1 MRNTILT
8 FRRMFRA
15 CFATCFM
22 CTKQLFD
29 GGILCVAGEYL
40 VRLLQFVMLVCIW
53 KALARE
59 GADLGGMTLS
69 ALLTYTLMSSVLHQQ
84 LNIVSPATAALWE
97 GSIIGRYLR
106 PLPVIASFV
115 VETVG
120 KWWIPVFLFYGL
132 PLWLAAPLLGIRA
145 LPADGISGALAFISL
160 AFSVAIGFAIDLMFA
175 AFAIRLKNGC
185 FAVLHLRES
194 IFALLSGELI
204 PFALFPWNLGK
215 LFALTPFGSIT
226 HAPLSIYTGLTDA
239 PLSLIGLQVFWCVIL
254 WLLALYVFRKSEE
267 RMVSFGG

>member
-1 MRNTILT
+1 MRNTILS
-8 FRRMFRA
+8 FRHKFRA
-15 CFATCFM
+15 CYATCFM

-84 LNIVSPATAALWE
+84 LNIVSPATSALWE
-97 GSIIGRYLR
+97 GSVIGRYVR
-106 PLPVIASFV
+106 PLPVIVSFI
-115 VETVG
+115 VETIG

-145 LPADGISGALAFISL
+145 FPADVRSGVLALVSL
-160 AFSVAIGFAIDLMFA
+160 AFSVSIGFALDLLFA
-175 AFAIRLKNGC
+175 SFAIRLKNGC
-185 FAVLHLRES
+185 FAVVHLRES

-226 HAPLSIYTGLTDA
+226 HAPLSIYIGMAKEPFL
-239 PLSLIGLQVFWCVIL
+239 LIGLQVFWSVAL
-254 WLLALYVFRKSEE
+254 WILALWVFHKSEE